1 MRRLTSQESTPIQS
15 ATMAA
20 RQMKILQEWN
30 RPPEAMA
37 SGGDRSPRASTF
49 HLSTWHQLL
58 DSGRMQDG
66 EPSLAGTARPVVAR
80 MSEATAA
87 QAGVGDGDKV
97 TVATDQGSV
106 TVPAEVVPMADHVVW
121 LPAAGLP
128 RADTTPPPGA
138 PYPGVR
144 GGAGST
150 VYVELGAGHGAT
162 VTLRRPE

>member
-1 MRRLTSQESTPIQS
+1 MPELREWIAITNL
-15 ATMAA
+15 
-20 RQMKILQEWN
+20 KITN
-30 RPPEAMA
+30 
-37 SGGDRSPRASTF
+37 G
-49 HLSTWHQLL
+49 
-58 DSGRMQDG
+58 
-66 EPSLAGTARPVVAR
+66 
-80 MSEATAA
+80 
-87 QAGVGDGDKV
+87 
-97 TVATDQGSV
+97 TVAVASFTPGTTAPDGSV